1 MKVEAKLA
9 GILAADAA
17 IQRIADGRVYL
28 RLAPQDALLPALTY
42 FLVSERPVAR
52 MGTGVGGLF
61 EATLQVSCWAAGN
74 GAYAAVR
81 ELGDAVRLALV
92 GQTFEDTTIHIQS
105 VTEDDTDT
113 FPPEVTP
120 DLWHLAMTLSV
131 IYRQKE

>member
-9 GILAADAA
+9 AVLAADATVH
-17 IQRIADGRVYL
+17 RIAGGRVYL
-28 RLAPQDALLPALTY
+28 RLAPQDSLLPAITY
-42 FLVSERPVAR
+42 FLISERPIAR
-52 MGTGVGGLF
+52 MGRGVGGLF
-61 EATLQVSCWAAGN
+61 EATVQVSCWAAGS

-81 ELGDAVRLALV
+81 ELGEAVRLALV
-92 GQTFEDTTIHIQS
+92 GQTFEDASIHIQS